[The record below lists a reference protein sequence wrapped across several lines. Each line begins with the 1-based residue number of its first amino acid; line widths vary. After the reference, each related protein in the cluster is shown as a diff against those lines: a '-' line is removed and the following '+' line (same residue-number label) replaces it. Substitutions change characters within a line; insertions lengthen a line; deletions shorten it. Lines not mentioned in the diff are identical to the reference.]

1 MKRTIRVQVANP
13 AGNTT
18 IFVHDPVPQEHY
30 SSVGRQLLD
39 MEELEAEQVAFITGD
54 RSMEMCG
61 LEFCGNATRSFA
73 LLKALQEEK
82 EEPFTMT
89 VDTSGVAVP
98 VRVDLDPA
106 KKWCR
111 LHMPTP
117 KSIRVLEDGTGIVD
131 MDGIIHMVVRNVPA
145 SREVFDQFK
154 DEINA
159 KYDPPAMGVM
169 FLKETEE
176 GYIMT
181 PFVYVRDVDSTYEE
195 GSCGSGSAAAAGA
208 LAVGNPTG
216 EYQYLLKQP
225 AGTITASAAVKD
237 GVVEEVCI
245 EGDVSYDEILAVT
258 VDY

>member
-1 MKRTIRVQVANP
+1 MKRTIRVQVADP

-18 IFVHDPVPQEHY
+18 IFVHDPVPQEY
-30 SSVGRQLLD
+30 YGSVGRQLLD
-39 MEELEAEQVAFITGD
+39 MEELEAEQVAFMTGD

-73 LLKALQEEK
+73 LLKALQEGK

-89 VDTSGVAVP
+89 VDTSGVESP
-98 VRVDLDPA
+98 VRVDLDPRE
-106 KKWCR
+106 KWCR

-117 KSIRVLEDGTGIVD
+117 KSIRVQEDGSGIVD
-131 MDGIIHMVVRNVPA
+131 MGGIIHLVIKDVPA
-145 SREVFDQFK
+145 SMETFNRYK

-169 FLKETEE
+169 FLKETED
-176 GYIMT
+176 GYQMT

-195 GSCGSGSAAAAGA
+195 GSCGSGSAATAGA

-216 EYQYLLKQP
+216 EYSYVLKQP
-225 AGTITASAAVKD
+225 AGTITASASVKD
-237 GVVEEVCI
+237 GAVEEVCI
-245 EGDVSYDEILAVT
+245 EGDVSYRDVQTVT
-258 VDY
+258 VEF